1 MKICIV
7 THTVQKG
14 DGQGRVNYEVA
25 QEAIRRGYHLTILA
39 SHVALE
45 LQQNHQVNWVPIS
58 VQGWPTELLR
68 NLIFAHKSTNWLR
81 KHRSELDIVKV
92 NGAITNAPGNVN
104 PVHFVHNSWQ
114 KFNSQKIQP
123 KSDKLGYNFYQWL
136 YTSLNARWEK
146 QAFRK
151 AQVVVAVS
159 DKVAQDLLAIGVT
172 PKSIKV
178 ILNGVDLQEF
188 SPGISKRQKW
198 QLPED
203 VHIALFAGD
212 IRLSRK
218 NLDTVLQALVKVPE
232 LHLAVA
238 GNTQGS
244 PYLQL
249 VESLGLS
256 QRVHFLGQRPDV
268 PELMKAVDF
277 LVFPSRYE
285 PFGLVVIEAMAS
297 GLPVI
302 TARSTGAADLVT
314 PESGIVLS
322 DSDDPEA
329 LTQAM
334 QLLTSDCAERSAGG
348 NRTLRQQMGKAARL
362 VAEQHSWTN
371 MAQTYLDLFEE
382 LINHEKY
389 SSHPHLSPSSGSVT
403 LPFGTTGTN

>member
-1 MKICIV
+1 MNICIV

-25 QEAIRRGYHLTILA
+25 QEAIRRGYHLTLLA

-45 LQQNHQVNWVPIS
+45 MQQNPQVKWVPIS
-58 VQGWPTELLR
+58 IKRWPTEFIR
-68 NLIFAHKSTNWLR
+68 NLIFSRKSTKWLR
-81 KHRSELDIVKV
+81 KNRPELDIVKV
-92 NGAITNAPGNVN
+92 NGAITHAHGNVN
-104 PVHFVHNSWQ
+104 AVHFVHNSWQ
-114 KFNSQKIQP
+114 KFNSSQNQP
-123 KSDKLGYNFYQWL
+123 KSDQLGYDLYQWV
-136 YTSLNARWEK
+136 YTTLNARWEK

-159 DKVAQDLLAIGVT
+159 DKVAQDLLEIGV
-172 PKSIKV
+172 PPESIKV

-188 SPGISKRQKW
+188 SPGVSNRQKW
-198 QLPED
+198 QLPES
-203 VHIALFAGD
+203 VPLAIFAGD

-238 GNTQGS
+238 GNTEGS

-249 VESLGLS
+249 AESLGLS
-256 QRVHFLGQRPDV
+256 QRVHFLGQRSDL

-302 TARSTGAADLVT
+302 TASSTGAADLVT

-329 LTQAM
+329 LTQAI
-334 QLLTSDCAERSAGG
+334 QLLTSNLS
-348 NRTLRQQMGKAARL
+348 LRQQMGKTARSI
-362 VAEQHSWTN
+362 AEQHSWTN

-389 SSHPHLSPSSGSVT
+389 SSHPHLSPSSGSIT
-403 LPFGTTGTN
+403 LPFGTTSTN